1 MNRKGNS
8 NKWGAHTSSEL
19 YKMLIEVRNWID
31 YPNSDPTSKWYRR
44 RKAQESAAELTRT
57 TKISIP
63 KAAAEPWAILSYFWG
78 NQAKTQD
85 ENLSTLRKLGASI
98 AKSLQELGRGEEDSA
113 QMAWMLAV
121 SGVGT
126 PVTAVSLIRSF
137 YPFSALINYLQFA
150 EVLDYF
156 LSFEHPTDVDANAE
170 KKRLWSEI
178 QNLAM
183 QNSDIAN
190 SKLEKYFMEA
200 LRLTSEQQMCRRT
213 VKENLGKSH
222 LANHRLKPDQDV
234 IFLVVRPPHPAY

>member
-1 MNRKGNS
+1 
-8 NKWGAHTSSEL
+8 
-19 YKMLIEVRNWID
+19 MLIEVRNWID

-98 AKSLQELGRGEEDSA
+98 AKSLQGLGRGEEDSA

-126 PVTAVSLIRSF
+126 PVTAVSLMPSI
-137 YPFSALINYLQFA
+137 YPFSALIYYLQFA

-156 LSFEHPTDVDANAE
+156 LSFEHPTDVKANAE

-200 LRLTSEQQMCRRT
+200 LRLTSEQQICRRT
-213 VKENLGKSH
+213 VKENLGKSR
-222 LANHRLKPDQDV
+222 LANHRLQPDQDV
-234 IFLVVRPPHPAY
+234 VLLIVRPPHPAY